1 MSLLALDIGGT
12 KLASGLWQAG
22 RLAQRQ
28 QQAMPRDVDGLHQLL
43 HSLARAHP
51 AIDRLAVA
59 LTGRTDGSRVHAVNP
74 AMIGY
79 WDGFALRDALARHW
93 SCPIVLLNDAQAAA
107 WGEFHADPSGIRD
120 LLFVTLST
128 GVGGGLVL
136 DAQLRTGRQ
145 GLAGHIGHS
154 RSALVP
160 IDGIQRCACG
170 QLGCLETLA
179 SGTALARQAR
189 YLGRPGATASE
200 VFATAQAGDAPMQAL
215 IEQAAQGVALAL
227 AGATALADLQSVV
240 IGGSV
245 GLAAGMTEAIA
256 QQIDRLPAV
265 FRVPVRRARLGADA
279 GLTGVA
285 LWAQQQGHGAT

>member
-1 MSLLALDIGGT
+1 MTTLALDIGGT

-22 RLAQRQ
+22 QLARRQ
-28 QQAMPRDVDGLHQLL
+28 QQAMPQDVDGFHQLL
-43 HSLARAHP
+43 HVLARAHP

-79 WDGFALRDALARHW
+79 WDGFPLRDALARHW
-93 SCPIVLLNDAQAAA
+93 SCPTVLLNDAQAAA
-107 WGEFHADPSGIRD
+107 WGEFRTDPTGMRD

-136 DAQLRTGRQ
+136 DAQLRTGSQ

-160 IDGIQRCACG
+160 IDGIQHCACG

-189 YLGRPGATASE
+189 YLGRSGASASD
-200 VFATAQAGDAPMQAL
+200 VFAAAQAGDASMQAL

-227 AGATALADLQSVV
+227 ASATALADLQSVV

-245 GLAAGMTEAIA
+245 GLATGMAEAIA
-256 QQIDRLPAV
+256 RQLDRLPAV

-279 GLTGVA
+279 GLV
-285 LWAQQQGHGAT
+285 